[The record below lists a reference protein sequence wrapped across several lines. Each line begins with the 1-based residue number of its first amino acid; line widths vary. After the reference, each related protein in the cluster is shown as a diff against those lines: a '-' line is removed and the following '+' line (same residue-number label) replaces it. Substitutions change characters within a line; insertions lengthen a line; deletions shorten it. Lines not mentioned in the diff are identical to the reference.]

1 MTKIE
6 NGSDPLSRAAVR
18 QIVWL
23 TVICTVG
30 FALLMV
36 GLSWASELT
45 GSGTEV
51 LGGVDFETRSITLAI
66 SQEPPQLDSTRSTD
80 QVSFFV
86 LGHVMEG
93 LLRYD
98 ANNRLVPG
106 VAERWEIGPDGAR
119 FWLREDATWSDGQP
133 VTAHDFVFAWQTV
146 VDPANAS
153 EYAFI
158 MYPVKNGEAINS
170 GQMPRE
176 ALGVRASGDRVLDV
190 EFEQPIAFF
199 DKLVA
204 FGIYYPVRKDFY
216 ESREGR
222 YAADAEDLLFNGPF
236 VMTQWVHGAHVRLE
250 KNLAYWNH
258 ETIQLNVIDMPY
270 ITSDSNAVVNLYK
283 AGAIA
288 RATLGTE
295 QLKDAMRLRWN
306 LGRYIDGSVFY
317 IDFNFRPDRLTSN
330 YNLRRALQLVS
341 DPNELVNKVIA
352 LPGYQPALSLF
363 PTWLR
368 GVNGAFRLEYPPQ
381 RIIPDHEEARRH
393 LELAKQQLGLE
404 TIPPLVLLSDDS
416 PLSNKQAEYFQ
427 NLFMRTLGLEI
438 VIDKQIFK
446 QRLAKM
452 TSGDFDMVAAG
463 WGPDFDDPLTFGDL
477 YASWNLNNRGMY
489 NNPEL
494 DRQVR
499 IAQGSLDQQIRMDAF
514 GEIQRILIEDAV
526 LLPNYERGLVYVEDP
541 RLRGVVYRSVG
552 TDPDYSNAY
561 LAENP

>member
-283 AGAIA
+283 AGALA

>member
-158 MYPVKNGEAINS
+158 MYPVKNGEAINT

-381 RIIPDHEEARRH
+381 RIIPDHEEARRY